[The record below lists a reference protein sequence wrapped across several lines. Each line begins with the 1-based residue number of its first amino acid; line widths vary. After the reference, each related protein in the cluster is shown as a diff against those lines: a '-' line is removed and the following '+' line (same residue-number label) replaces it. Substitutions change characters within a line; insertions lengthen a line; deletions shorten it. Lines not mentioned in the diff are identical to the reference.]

1 MKKYDAALIT
11 ASGMPYFKFTR
22 EELAIIVEK
31 NISLS
36 AIKLYAYMRLN
47 CDNNRGISHTI
58 NYQKIAKLLKMHR
71 TTVYRALAD
80 LVDAELIAPRN
91 RITGETF
98 DLPFCA
104 HAKST
109 ADAATYK
116 KKQYAAK
123 KKYAAEKQNI
133 ENVLMRRLTQPEIKR
148 LKEKH
153 GL

>member
-1 MKKYDAALIT
+1 MKKDDAAPIT
-11 ASGMPYFKFTR
+11 VGGMPYFKFTG
-22 EELAIIVEK
+22 EELVIIVEK

-58 NYQKIAKLLKMHR
+58 NYPNIAKLLKMHR
-71 TTVYRALAD
+71 ASVYRALAD
-80 LVDAELIAPRN
+80 LEDAELIAPRN
-91 RITGETF
+91 RITGQTF

-104 HAKST
+104 YAKST
-109 ADAATYK
+109 ADTATYK
-116 KKQYAAK
+116 KKQHTAK